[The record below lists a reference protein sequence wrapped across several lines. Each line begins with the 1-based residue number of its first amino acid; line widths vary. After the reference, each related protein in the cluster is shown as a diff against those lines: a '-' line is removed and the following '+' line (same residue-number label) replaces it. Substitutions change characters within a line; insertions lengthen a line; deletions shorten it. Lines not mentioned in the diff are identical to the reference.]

1 MNPIVIIV
9 LVLLGIVVIGIVWT
23 VRTQNNFK
31 RKEIRV
37 NESLSGI
44 EAALT
49 NRYDSL
55 TKLLETVKGY
65 MAHEKDTY
73 TQLVSLRKGMSIGE
87 LQDAEKQVSQ
97 LSEKVFAVAE
107 NYPELCSS
115 QLFIQLQQ
123 EIRHREE
130 DLQAARRTY
139 NADVTAYNTA
149 ISIFPAN
156 LLAGNRSPMKF
167 FEAEAYKKEDVKIQ
181 F

>member
-1 MNPIVIIV
+1 MGPIGIIL
-9 LVLLGIVVIGIVWT
+9 LVLLGILVIGIVWA
-23 VRTQNNFK
+23 VSTQNGFK

-37 NESLSGI
+37 SESLSGI

-65 MAHEKDTY
+65 MAHEKDIY
-73 TQLVSLRKGMSIGE
+73 TQVVRLRKGMSVGE
-87 LQDAEKQVSQ
+87 LQDAENQISQ
-97 LSEKVFAVAE
+97 LSEKLFAVAE
-107 NYPELCSS
+107 NYPELYSS
-115 QLFIQLQQ
+115 QLFVQLQQ
-123 EIRHREE
+123 EIRQREE

-149 ISIFPAN
+149 ISIFPAR
-156 LLAGNRSPMKF
+156 LLAGNRQPMKF
-167 FEAEAYKKEDVKIQ
+167 FEAEAHKKEDVKIQ